1 MGNRGEE
8 VKRKSGNERCT
19 SMADKLTKE
28 DLSDISVNAGV
39 LEELFGVGDR
49 MIRYLVEQ
57 GVVEKVSR
65 GKYGLMKSVK
75 NYITTIKV
83 ANQGKIESEG
93 ELDLD
98 EERAKHEH
106 VKRQI
111 TEIKL
116 QLIRGETHKA
126 EDVEAVMTDMFQK
139 FKAKMESMPAK
150 LAKKLEGEER
160 IEIQKILKSEIEGAL
175 NELAAYNPENFY
187 SDEHI
192 DVSDDAV
199 NELLEGV
206 MHEGKEGG

>member
-1 MGNRGEE
+1 
-8 VKRKSGNERCT
+8 
-19 SMADKLTKE
+19 MADKLTKE

-116 QLIRGETHKA
+116 QLIRGEAHKA
-126 EDVEAVMTDMFQK
+126 EDVEAVMTDMLAK
-139 FKAKMESMPAK
+139 FKSKMESMPAK

-199 NELLEGV
+199 NDLLEGV

>member
-1 MGNRGEE
+1 
-8 VKRKSGNERCT
+8 
-19 SMADKLTKE
+19 MADKLTKE

-83 ANQGKIESEG
+83 ASQGKIESEG